1 LRVSSGPSGYDAWA
15 AANAPGQ
22 TADLDHDSDGVQN
35 GIEFFMGLSGSG
47 FTANPAPDANGL
59 VTWPMASNYSGIY
72 GTDYVIQTS
81 TDLIAWS
88 DVPESGVTIVTGVS
102 ISHTITGADA
112 QFVRLIVMPD

>member
-1 LRVSSGPSGYDAWA
+1 MRFYTGPSGYDAWA

-35 GIEFFMGLSGSG
+35 GIEFFMGLSGTG
-47 FTANPAPDANGL
+47 FTANPAPDANGRI
-59 VTWPMASNYSGIY
+59 TWPMAANDSGTY
-72 GTDYVIQTS
+72 GTDYVVQTS

-102 ISHTITGADA
+102 ISYTATGPGVV
-112 QFVRLIVMPD
+112 FVRLKVSPK